1 MDAAPQHLIQ
11 PREGPWPELPL
22 AAWRDTCVG
31 LHMCTQIIGK
41 IRLAL
46 TPKANQ
52 WWNVPLYLTA
62 RGLTTSPMPTPTP
75 RADRT
80 LSIDLDF
87 IDHAVIVADSDGL
100 RSALPLRARSVAEF
114 HRELF
119 DVLGAMGIRVSIR
132 PRPVECP
139 LTTPFLE
146 QTEVRPYDPVYAH
159 RFWLALK
166 SAEPVLE
173 RFRARFRGKCSP
185 VHFFWGSFDLAVT
198 RFNGRRAPPTGMS
211 IIDRDAYDEEC
222 ISVGF
227 WPGDEWNLLGDP
239 PIDASFYAYAVPR
252 PAGFEGA
259 IVRPADA
266 RYDERLKEF
275 LLPYDA
281 VRRSADPAVSIL
293 EFAQS
298 TYDAAARLAGW
309 DVRALAYP

>member
-1 MDAAPQHLIQ
+1 MDAAPQHLDRIE
-11 PREGPWPELPL
+11 PREGAWPALPL

-62 RGLTTSPMPTPTP
+62 RGLTTAPMPW
-75 RADRT
+75 ADRT
-80 LSIDLDF
+80 FSIDLDF
-87 IDHAVIVADSDGL
+87 IDHAVIVEDSDG
-100 RSALPLRARSVAEF
+100 RRGAMPLCARSVADF

-139 LTTPFLE
+139 PTTPFLE
-146 QTEVRPYDPVYAH
+146 QTEVRPYDPVYAR
-159 RFWLALK
+159 RFWRVLK
-166 SAEPVLE
+166 SVEPVLE

-198 RFNGRRAPPTGMS
+198 RFSGRRASSTGSS
-211 IIDRDAYDEEC
+211 IIERDAYDEEC

-227 WPGDEWNLLGDP
+227 WPGDEWNVLGDP
-239 PIDASFYAYAVPR
+239 PVDASFYAYSVPQ
-252 PAGFEGA
+252 PASFEGT

-266 RYDERLKEF
+266 RYDGRMKEF

-281 VRRSADPAVSIL
+281 IRRAADPAVSIL

-298 TYDAAARLAGW
+298 TYEAGARLAGW